1 MAKKRKEINL
11 MSYLTSRMMADH
23 IMAATP
29 SFFSSSFSIALFV
42 LLIIAHWKIYE
53 MAGEEGFAAIIP
65 YYSSYIRFKIAGKK
79 DLFWFDL
86 ACQIA
91 LPLVSIIGFTA
102 LIATFIGAGGFIG
115 AGIGMVI
122 LVIII
127 ATLSIAD
134 CVIRIIMNIGIAR
147 NFNKSTGFAIGLIL
161 LPHIF
166 YPILAFSSS
175 TEYVGG
181 YDDATSSTDK
191 DNNASARSTGN
202 TSNTTSYSTDTDI
215 NSYTDAEEATFR
227 DADNDSYEDIE
238 VVENVRYADDEPA
251 ETEYT
256 NKDEFSDV
264 FKNAVENSTDDTEHV
279 SGDVE

>member
-1 MAKKRKEINL
+1 MRYFTPRMFTQGM
-11 MSYLTSRMMADH
+11 MSHSILNGS
-23 IMAATP
+23 

-42 LLIIAHWKIYE
+42 LLIIAYWKIYE

-79 DLFWFDL
+79 NLFWFDL

-91 LPLVSIIGFTA
+91 LPLISLIGFTA
-102 LIATFIGAGGFIG
+102 LIATFIGSGGFLG

-122 LVIII
+122 LVLII
-127 ATLSIAD
+127 ATISVAD
-134 CVIRIIMNIGIAR
+134 YVIRIIMNIGIAR
-147 NFNKSTGFAIGLIL
+147 NFNKSTGFAVGLIL
-161 LPHIF
+161 LPHVF

-181 YDDATSSTDK
+181 YGDAPSFTDK
-191 DNNASARSTGN
+191 DDNSSTSGAGS
-202 TSNTTSYSTDTDI
+202 TSDSTSYNTDTDI
-215 NSYTDAEEATFR
+215 NSYTDAEEASFR
-227 DADNDSYEDIE
+227 DADDDSYGDIE
-238 VVENVRYADDEPA
+238 VVENVRYADEESA